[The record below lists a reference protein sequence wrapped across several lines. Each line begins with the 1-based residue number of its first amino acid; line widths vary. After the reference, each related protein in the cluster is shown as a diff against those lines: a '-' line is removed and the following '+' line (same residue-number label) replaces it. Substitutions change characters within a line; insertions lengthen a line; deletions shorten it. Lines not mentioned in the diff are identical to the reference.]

1 MSDDPTMQLIRD
13 LDDPTKFVRKDRVA
27 VFKPHTRMAM
37 GQDGK
42 PVQIKVDG
50 NDLQEIARNINAAYG
65 ADGQLVKL
73 TIGHRK
79 QDPNTPETA
88 QPPIAGYARHYRAE
102 MVQRPDG
109 PQLRLTHVEYIRAD
123 RKDILEEGRYPER
136 SPEYDPVNKTITGV
150 ALLTR
155 DQYLNLGTVSY
166 SASGR
171 VTYAM
176 GAAMADET
184 KDDDKF
190 SPEEEQQYSRM
201 CKYMKMKHPKL
212 AQYMDGGMDAMGAT
226 QTLPDTGEDKGVTS
240 PYAVGD
246 GSGNQKAQR
255 AAMNHYDPP
264 EHDGDGDVIGWAR
277 GKNRNHSSDNR
288 TVNYAAIDAR
298 VKAVELENKAA
309 RQALVRSEASR
320 LLDKVKDTVKFNY
333 ERELTVLV
341 SLPADA
347 DRQAHVNY
355 MLDTY
360 QQLPQ
365 PGFIP
370 VHYGAVK
377 PQAAAENPAT
387 AEQPKRAE
395 IMDYVRQ
402 HPGISYDAAE
412 RAILSKN

>member
-27 VFKPHTRMAM
+27 VFKPHIRMAM

-176 GAAMADET
+176 GATMADGM
-184 KDDDKF
+184 DDDKF

-212 AQYMDGGMDAMGAT
+212 AQYMDDMGAM
-226 QTLPDTGEDKGVTS
+226 QTPPVPVEGQQT
-240 PYAVGD
+240 PYQAPAG
-246 GSGNQKAQR
+246 
-255 AAMNHYDPP
+255 
-264 EHDGDGDVIGWAR
+264 
-277 GKNRNHSSDNR
+277 
-288 TVNYAAIDAR
+288 TVDYAAIDAR
-298 VKAVELENKAA
+298 VKAMEMENKAA
-309 RQALVRSEASR
+309 RQALTRSEASR
-320 LLDKVKDTVKFNY
+320 LLDTVKSTVKFNY

-341 SLPADA
+341 SLSTDA

-377 PQAAAENPAT
+377 PVAAENPIT

-395 IMDYVRQ
+395 ILDYIRS
-402 HPGISYDAAE
+402 HPGVSYDAAE

>member
-1 MSDDPTMQLIRD
+1 MQLIRD

-79 QDPNTPETA
+79 QDPSTPETA

-176 GAAMADET
+176 GATMADGM
-184 KDDDKF
+184 DDDKF
-190 SPEEEQQYSRM
+190 SPEEEQHYSRM
-201 CKYMKMKHPKL
+201 CKYMKSKYPKL
-212 AQYMDGGMDAMGAT
+212 AQYMDDMGAM
-226 QTLPDTGEDKGVTS
+226 QALPETGEDKAATAS
-240 PYAVGD
+240 YAVGD

-277 GKNRNHSSDNR
+277 GKNRNHNSNNQTIS
-288 TVNYAAIDAR
+288 YAAIDAR
-298 VKAVELENKAA
+298 LKEIEARNKAA
-309 RQALVRSEASR
+309 EKALVESQAARV
-320 LLDKVKDTVKFNY
+320 LDKVVDAVKFDY
-333 ERELTVLV
+333 AKELNTLV
-341 SLPADA
+341 SLPTDA
-347 DRQAHVNY
+347 DRQAHVEY
-355 MLDTY
+355 MLENY
-360 QQLPQ
+360 QQLPKA
-365 PGFIP
+365 GFIP

-377 PQAAAENPAT
+377 PVAADNPIT

-395 IMDYVRQ
+395 IMEYVRS
-402 HPGISYDAAE
+402 HPGVSYDAAE

>member
-1 MSDDPTMQLIRD
+1 MSEDPTMQLIRD

-42 PVQIKVDG
+42 PVEIKVDG

-176 GAAMADET
+176 GATMADGM
-184 KDDDKF
+184 DDDKF

-212 AQYMDGGMDAMGAT
+212 AQYMDDMGAM
-226 QTLPDTGEDKGVTS
+226 QALPETGEDKAATAS
-240 PYAVGD
+240 YAVGD

-277 GKNRNHSSDNR
+277 GKNRNHNSNNQTIS
-288 TVNYAAIDAR
+288 YAAIDAR
-298 VKAVELENKAA
+298 LKEIEARNKAA
-309 RQALVRSEASR
+309 EKALVESQAARV
-320 LLDKVKDTVKFNY
+320 LDKVVDAVKFDY
-333 ERELTVLV
+333 AKELNTLV
-341 SLPADA
+341 SLPTDA
-347 DRQAHVNY
+347 DRQAHVEY
-355 MLDTY
+355 MLENY
-360 QQLPQ
+360 QQLPKA
-365 PGFIP
+365 GFIP

-377 PQAAAENPAT
+377 PVAAENPIT

-395 IMDYVRQ
+395 IMDYIRS
-402 HPGISYDAAE
+402 HPGVSYDAAE